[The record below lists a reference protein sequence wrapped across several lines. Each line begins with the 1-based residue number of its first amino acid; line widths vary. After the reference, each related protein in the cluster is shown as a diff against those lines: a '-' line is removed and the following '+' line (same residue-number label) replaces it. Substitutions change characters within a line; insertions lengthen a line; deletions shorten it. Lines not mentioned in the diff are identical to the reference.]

1 MSAMT
6 HLRIALRLAW
16 RDLRGGVA
24 GLWIV
29 VLGVAL
35 GTAMMAAVGSLS
47 GGMLEGMR
55 ATAREAVGGD
65 LSLRL
70 FHAPATPEQRA
81 VLDTMGRVGE
91 TAELRPVASM
101 VTGGAR
107 TLVELKA
114 VEESYPLVGTAAVSG
129 TLSLAD
135 ALARRDERWGAAVS
149 ADLLDALALNVGD
162 RLRLGA
168 AEVAIRAVLEH
179 EPDRAF
185 RAFSLGPR
193 VVIDRQALDATGLAE
208 PGMPVYW
215 YYRLVLPETV
225 RSDAVLRNLE
235 DRFPDA
241 GWRIVD
247 ASHGIPGVDRTVQL
261 ARALFL
267 LGSLSILLISGVG
280 IGRALSAHLV
290 RRLPVLATLKA
301 LGGSPRHLFTA
312 FLLQTLGVVGVALLI
327 GVTTGAVLA
336 AMAVKAL
343 PLDWMP
349 ETGGAIDPA
358 ALLLAGAVGLLAALL
373 CAVPPLGPRRPG
385 PAPPRS
391 GGGRWMACPGPW
403 AGGPVAPSC
412 CSGWRS
418 PVCSPPGR
426 ACHSRSPASC
436 SSPGWWRQASRCWGA
451 GSPVWHAGWRADGDR
466 WSGWPSP
473 TSVGPARRRSRWP
486 SRWASA

>member
-47 GGMLEGMR
+47 GGVLEGMR

-81 VLDTMGRVGE
+81 ILDTMGRVGE
-91 TAELRPVASM
+91 TAELRPVAST
-101 VTGGAR
+101 VTGSAR
-107 TLVELKA
+107 ALVELKA
-114 VEESYPLVGTAAVSG
+114 VEGSYPLVGAAPVSG
-129 TLSLAD
+129 APSLAD
-135 ALARRDERWGAAVS
+135 ALARRDEQWGAAVS
-149 ADLLDALALNVGD
+149 ADLLNALRLSLGD

-168 AEVAIRAVLEH
+168 AEVAVRAVLEH

-193 VVIDRQALDATGLAE
+193 VVIDRQALEATGLAE

-215 YYRLVLPETV
+215 YYRLVVPEPA
-225 RSDAVLRNLE
+225 RSDAVLRDLE
-235 DRFPDA
+235 SRFPDA

-247 ASHGIPGVDRTVQL
+247 ASHGIPGVERTVQL

-267 LGSLSILLISGVG
+267 LGALSILLIGGVG
-280 IGRALSAHLV
+280 IGRALSAHLA

-301 LGGSPRHLFTA
+301 LGGSPRLLFTA
-312 FLLQTLGVVGVALLI
+312 FLVQTLAVVGGALLI
-327 GVTTGAVLA
+327 GGTTGAPVA
-336 AMAVKAL
+336 PMAGE
-343 PLDWMP
+343 P
-349 ETGGAIDPA
+349 
-358 ALLLAGAVGLLAALL
+358 
-373 CAVPPLGPRRPG
+373 
-385 PAPPRS
+385 PAPPLVPGMGRARVPGAPAP
-391 GGGRWMACPGPW
+391 GGG
-403 AGGPVAPSC
+403 GGPF
-412 CSGWRS
+412 
-418 PVCSPPGR
+418 
-426 ACHSRSPASC
+426 
-436 SSPGWWRQASRCWGA
+436 
-451 GSPVWHAGWRADGDR
+451 
-466 WSGWPSP
+466 
-473 TSVGPARRRSRWP
+473 VGPRFSRAP
-486 SRWASA
+486 PAPPPP